1 MQATTERRQQ
11 MLDYISDKRQT
22 TVNELAE
29 QFHISSRTVRRD
41 LVILTETAPIY
52 TEQGNGGGV
61 RVTDGWYSSR
71 RYMTAKQEELL
82 LRLSAGLTEE
92 DQEIMQSIL
101 VAFAKP
107 RR

>member
-41 LVILTETAPIY
+41 LLILTETAPIY

-61 RVTDGWYSSR
+61 RATDGWYSSR
-71 RYMTAKQEELL
+71 RYMTPQQEELL
-82 LRLSAGLTEE
+82 RRLSKDLGEE
-92 DQEIMQSIL
+92 DRATMQSIL